1 MAADTVKSA
10 SITALDT
17 APQNATSSTGLTEGA
32 GAVGRLNNHS
42 DYVAATAAGL
52 VDTGSKYKMVRLPT
66 QCIVKAIEVFT
77 KSGLDSS
84 TGLAINIGAYYSDSN
99 ADGTPA
105 SLQGTAIDVDC
116 FLAAAAF
123 GRSGAGSHINGMAN
137 LDANLL
143 NSQLWAQ
150 VGLASD
156 PGGYIDV
163 VIAVQA
169 IASGTAA
176 AGNIGINVDT
186 VN

>member
-10 SITALDT
+10 SITALDS
-17 APQNATSSTGLTEGA
+17 APQNVTSPTGLTEGE
-32 GAVGRLNNHS
+32 GAAGRLINHS
-42 DYVAATAAGL
+42 DYVAMTTGGL
-52 VDTGSKYKMVRLPT
+52 VSTDSKYKVVRLPT
-66 QCIVKAIEVFT
+66 QCIIKSMEVFT

-84 TGLAINIGAYYSDSN
+84 TGLKIDIGAYYSDSTL
-99 ADGTPA
+99 DGTPA
-105 SLQGTAIDVDC
+105 DLQGDLIDADC
-116 FLAAAAF
+116 FLAATAF
-123 GRSGAGSHINGMAN
+123 GQSGAGSRINAMAN

-163 VIAVQA
+163 VIAVQTV
-169 IASGTAA
+169 ASGTAA
-176 AGNIGINVDT
+176 AGNVGMNVNT

>member
-1 MAADTVKSA
+1 VAADSVKSA
-10 SITALDT
+10 SITVLDG
-17 APQNATSSTGLTEGA
+17 APQNATSPTQLTEGS

-66 QCIVKAIEVFT
+66 QCIVKSIEVF
-77 KSGLDSS
+77 SSAGLDSS
-84 TGLAINIGAYYSDSN
+84 TGLKIDIGAYYSDSTQ
-99 ADGTPA
+99 DGTPA

-116 FLAAAAF
+116 FLAATAF
-123 GRSGAGSHINGMAN
+123 GQSGAGSRISGIAN

-143 NSQLWAQ
+143 NAQLWEQ

-163 VIAVQA
+163 VLAVQTV
-169 IASGTAA
+169 ASGTAA
-176 AGNIGINVDT
+176 AGNIGMNVDT